1 MVLPGQPPASRYR
14 PRAMR
19 SVAFWTAALV
29 VATLVVTA
37 TQTPELFDVVSIKAM
52 GPASA
57 EALARFG
64 SGCDG
69 SFPRLENRR
78 FTVATTAYA
87 LITWAYGFNKYG
99 GCGFVTNGN
108 FITGG
113 PSWIRTERFEVQ
125 GVMPESAPDPSIGA
139 FLNGEALVLEA
150 MLRGM
155 LADRFKLA
163 AHRETRDA
171 PVYALVAARGGA
183 RLPAAKADDRMGYG
197 ISRRPDANGL
207 PVDHLVVANGNMT
220 YIAIMLGIITKRP
233 VVDRTG
239 LTGTYSFDLPFAPQ
253 EVKAGDTSAA
263 SLFTALQEQLGL
275 RLEDTRAPV
284 EILVIDRADKPS
296 EN

>member
-1 MVLPGQPPASRYR
+1 MRWHLAS
-14 PRAMR
+14 
-19 SVAFWTAALV
+19 TALLV
-29 VATLVVTA
+29 ILMIAVSSAQA
-37 TQTPELFDVVSIKAM
+37 PELFDVVSVKEM
-52 GPASA
+52 GPASG

-78 FTVATTAYA
+78 FTVTTTAYA
-87 LITWAYGFNKYG
+87 LITWAYGFNRNG

-108 FITGG
+108 FIVGG
-113 PSWIRTERFEVQ
+113 PAWIRTERFEVQ
-125 GVMPESAPDPSIGA
+125 GLVPESAPVPAIGA
-139 FLNGEALVLEA
+139 FLNGEAPALEA
-150 MLRGM
+150 MIRGM
-155 LADRFKLA
+155 LADRFRLA
-163 AHRETRDA
+163 VHREMRDA

-183 RLPAAKADDRMGYG
+183 RMTAAKADERTGYG
-197 ISRRPDANGL
+197 INRQPDANGL
-207 PVDHLVVANGNMT
+207 PVDHLRVSNGNMT

-253 EVKAGDTSAA
+253 EVKAADTSAA

-275 RLEDTRAPV
+275 RLEDTRAPI
-284 EILVIDRADKPS
+284 EILVIDRAEKPT